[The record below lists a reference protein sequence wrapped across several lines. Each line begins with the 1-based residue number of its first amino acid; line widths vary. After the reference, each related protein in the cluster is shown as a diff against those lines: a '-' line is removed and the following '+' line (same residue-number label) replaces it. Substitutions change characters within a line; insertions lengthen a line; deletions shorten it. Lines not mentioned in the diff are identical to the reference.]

1 MPRAP
6 TRGPSYRSSYRLP
19 HLHNLSIF
27 YSKFVKFFNRCF
39 HPIVTIFASAS
50 CSLIQDEAFH
60 YERILGEEELSLT
73 LDFWW
78 FLFFL
83 IVVFGWVDGVS
94 PGSSKLLMLFPS
106 ACLTKHRNPS
116 SAFKFAGF
124 CDVAQFLG
132 WILVCN
138 LNLPFA
144 SGDYWGEGRV
154 GGSWRI
160 CFREQ
165 NVYEDLQIEMMMKM
179 VMMRKMGECS
189 QEESVLAANEGLHL
203 PWADAIQCL
212 QCNTMPTMQYRQHI
226 RGNTLAPGV
235 PTCILNAYNTL

>member
-1 MPRAP
+1 MFDINVLGKWCLTGCWVCWVWWGKVLCRLVSSSAYLTLSQCPGHQPEAP
-6 TRGPSYRSSYRLP
+6 HTGA
-19 HLHNLSIF
+19 HTACHACTNLSIF

-83 IVVFGWVDGVS
+83 IVVFGWVGGVS
-94 PGSSKLLMLFPS
+94 KGSSKLLMLFPS

-116 SAFKFAGF
+116 FAFKFAGF

-132 WILVCN
+132 WMVSAI
-138 LNLPFA
+138 
-144 SGDYWGEGRV
+144 W
-154 GGSWRI
+154 I
-160 CFREQ
+160 CHSPVVITEAR
-165 NVYEDLQIEMMMKM
+165 
-179 VMMRKMGECS
+179 
-189 QEESVLAANEGLHL
+189 
-203 PWADAIQCL
+203 
-212 QCNTMPTMQYRQHI
+212 
-226 RGNTLAPGV
+226 RG
-235 PTCILNAYNTL
+235 